1 MKPITVLTP
10 DQAENLLKCV
20 TGNYS
25 FLRHW
30 NARRITG
37 RRKYE
42 TRFEAH
48 RPPNPKI
55 DLTWFT
61 TKTLQPRWAPIS
73 DILAAILESHAK
85 PQGSVVPRSHQ
96 RLRKLRR
103 KPKRLQ
109 GYGRGRIMLL
119 VIRISATSSPL
130 LKTFPR
136 LLSKPVTILRRL
148 LNGAGDRRG
157 QKVLLED
164 MERIRC

>member
-10 DQAENLLKCV
+10 DQVPMAKKGIISADAL
-20 TGNYS
+20 
-25 FLRHW
+25 
-30 NARRITG
+30 ARITG

-61 TKTLQPRWAPIS
+61 TKTLQPRWVPIS

-85 PQGSVVPRSHQ
+85 PEGSVFPRSHQ
-96 RLRKLRR
+96 RLTKLRE
-103 KPKRLQ
+103 KAEKAARLWPWPNNAARHS
-109 GYGRGRIMLL
+109 Y
-119 VIRISATSSPL
+119 ISYQLAL

-136 LLSKPVTILRRL
+136 LLSKRVTILRRL
-148 LNGAGDRRG
+148 LNGTGDRF
-157 QKVLLED
+157 
-164 MERIRC
+164 